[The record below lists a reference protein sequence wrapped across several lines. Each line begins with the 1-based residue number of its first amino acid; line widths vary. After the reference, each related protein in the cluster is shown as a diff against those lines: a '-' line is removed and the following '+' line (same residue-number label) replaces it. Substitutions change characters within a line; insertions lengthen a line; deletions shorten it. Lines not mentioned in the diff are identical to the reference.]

1 LTHSGWLECAAQHDK
16 LKCIGHF
23 VDAFRG
29 GLSVISDTTTEVWW
43 GNLVVRS
50 GKLGLC
56 ACYTPKLDSR
66 PTFPTIMTS
75 VLEIIPLGGIGE
87 FGMNCMALRYGD
99 EMIILDAGMGFPEE
113 TAYGVDVSIPNFE
126 FLEPYRD
133 DITAIVLTHGHE
145 DHLGALPYILKRF
158 NVPVYCSHFTAGLAE
173 SKLEEH
179 ELLGDVLLHRVE
191 PRDVVELGAF
201 TVEFIRVSHSL
212 VDCFSL
218 AIKTPVGTII
228 HTGDYKVDETPV
240 IGEPIDLR
248 SFRRYGQDGVLALLS
263 DSTNA
268 TVPGRTP
275 SERAV
280 IPAFEEIFVEAKGRI
295 IVAAFASSI
304 HRLQIVM
311 DVSQQFNRRVCVL
324 GRSMQKNVEVAD
336 RLGYLDIPDGLL
348 VSLNQ
353 AKLMSD
359 AEVVFLVTGSQGESR
374 AALSQMATQSY
385 KGLTIDEGDTVVL
398 SARIIPGNERLI
410 SRMIGFIYKRGANII
425 EEKRRLIHVSGHA
438 SQEDIRILT
447 EAVRPRYVVPIHGE
461 YRMLFRHKEFVKNHL
476 GYAEDDIIL
485 IENGDVLELDGERA
499 AVIDKREVGR
509 TFIDDSGFEEISSDL
524 IRERKQLAYEGTIT
538 LAVTIRDDTG
548 ELLGDPRIVAR
559 GVRGLS
565 SNGLGSL
572 GQSSGDDGVAENDM
586 LKGAL
591 LVVSAALAGAS
602 RQTLEDDSLLKEH
615 LRVELKRFIQKQTG
629 SRPVIM
635 PMIIRV

>member
-1 LTHSGWLECAAQHDK
+1 MA
-16 LKCIGHF
+16 
-23 VDAFRG
+23 
-29 GLSVISDTTTEVWW
+29 
-43 GNLVVRS
+43 
-50 GKLGLC
+50 
-56 ACYTPKLDSR
+56 
-66 PTFPTIMTS
+66 S

-133 DITAIVLTHGHE
+133 DITAIILTHGHE

-179 ELLGDVLLHRVE
+179 DLTGDVLLHRVE
-191 PRDVVELGAF
+191 PRDIVELGLF
-201 TVEFIRVSHSL
+201 TIEFIRVSHSL

-218 AIKTPVGTII
+218 AIRTPVGTVI

-248 SFRRYGQDGVLALLS
+248 SFRRYGKEGVLALLS

-280 IPAFEEIFVEAKGRI
+280 IPAFEEIFAEAKGRI

-304 HRLQIVM
+304 HRLQIVL
-311 DVSQQFNRRVCVL
+311 DVSQQFHRHVCVL

-359 AEVVFLVTGSQGESR
+359 DEIVFLVTGSQGESR

-385 KGLTIDEGDTVVL
+385 KGLTVDEGDTVVL

-447 EAVRPRYVVPIHGE
+447 EAVRPKYVVPIHGE

-476 GYAEDDIIL
+476 GYTEDNIIL
-485 IENGDVLELDGERA
+485 IENGDVLEFDGERA

-509 TFIDDSGFEEISSDL
+509 TFIDDSGFEEISSEL
-524 IRERKQLAYEGTIT
+524 VRERKQLAYEGTIT
-538 LAVTIRDDTG
+538 LAVTIKNDTG
-548 ELLGDPRIVAR
+548 ELVGNPRIVAR

-565 SNGLGSL
+565 SNGVRL
-572 GQSSGDDGVAENDM
+572 GQVGSETETNGRDLSKE
-586 LKGAL
+586 AL
-591 LVVSAALAGAS
+591 QVVLAALAGAS

-629 SRPVIM
+629 SKPVIM
-635 PMIIRV
+635 PLIMRV